1 VSRHQGQEQTAQ
13 QGAKTAGSARSPM
26 RRRRQ
31 RRQQLQ
37 RQPIESFRGWKD
49 TALRLIAE
57 MERVLGLRCRA
68 AQDWHLEALPTSSA
82 CLDPHSG
89 RTAIPVNAVST
100 SPPSAARA
108 ARSGPW
114 ALHPSD
120 LPGIP
125 SMPSGIRL
133 IASDP
138 AARLT
143 PQASSHLAT
152 FLAGR
157 SILRQAPSA
166 RPLRHANAV
175 ASATPFHTFES
186 LVPHL
191 ESPTADR
198 ESQFLASESAAP
210 DPESHYRKS
219 SQFDLT
225 CPQVELACPDGTG
238 LPSGKRRCQC
248 NACKEV

>member
-1 VSRHQGQEQTAQ
+1 
-13 QGAKTAGSARSPM
+13 M

-57 MERVLGLRCRA
+57 MERVLGLRRRA

-108 ARSGPW
+108 ARSGP
-114 ALHPSD
+114 
-120 LPGIP
+120 
-125 SMPSGIRL
+125 R
-133 IASDP
+133 
-138 AARLT
+138 
-143 PQASSHLAT
+143 ASSHLAT

-157 SILRQAPSA
+157 GILCQAPSA

-198 ESQFLASESAAP
+198 ESQFLASESPAP
-210 DPESHYRKS
+210 GPESHYRKS